1 MDLVALLFVPSF
13 DESQSSVTMLDLL
26 TNALG
31 GGALG
36 VLLRIGNG
44 FFENYKAGQDHK
56 RKLEEA
62 KAMAEIASDKAKWD
76 AFTASQQAAT
86 PSANIS
92 PWAANVITLFRPV
105 ITLLLLVLVTIVFF
119 RVTAS
124 EQAEMIDE
132 IQFCAFNCI
141 GWWFG
146 DRMNRKK

>member
-1 MDLVALLFVPSF
+1 
-13 DESQSSVTMLDLL
+13 MLDLL

-56 RKLEEA
+56 RELE
-62 KAMAEIASDKAKWD
+62 KAQVMAGIASDKAKWD

-86 PSANIS
+86 PPANVS
-92 PWAANVITLFRPV
+92 PWAANLITLFRPF
-105 ITLLLLVLVTIVFF
+105 ITLLLVLIATVIYFHSTTEAQST
-119 RVTAS
+119 TAD
-124 EQAEMIDE
+124 QLNFA
-132 IQFCAFNCI
+132 AFNCI

-146 DRMNRKK
+146 DRMSRKK

>member
-1 MDLVALLFVPSF
+1 
-13 DESQSSVTMLDLL
+13 MLDLI

-62 KAMAEIASDKAKWD
+62 KAMAEIASDKARWD

-86 PSANIS
+86 PPDNIS
-92 PWAANVITLFRPV
+92 PWAANAITLFRPV

-119 RVTAS
+119 RVTS
-124 EQAEMIDE
+124 LEQADMIDE

-146 DRMNRKK
+146 DRMTRKSK

>member
-1 MDLVALLFVPSF
+1 
-13 DESQSSVTMLDLL
+13 MLDLL

-44 FFENYKAGQDHK
+44 FFDNYKSAQEHK

-62 KAMAEIASDKAKWD
+62 RVMAEIASDKAKWD

-86 PSANIS
+86 PPDNIS
-92 PWAANVITLFRPV
+92 PWAANTITLFRPT

-119 RVTAS
+119 RVTVS
-124 EQAEMIDE
+124 EQADMIDE

-146 DRMNRKK
+146 DRMTRKSK

>member
-1 MDLVALLFVPSF
+1 
-13 DESQSSVTMLDLL
+13 MLDLL

-56 RKLEEA
+56 RKLEET

-86 PSANIS
+86 PPANTSA
-92 PWAANVITLFRPV
+92 WAANLITLFRPL

-119 RVTAS
+119 RVTAL

-146 DRMNRKK
+146 DRMSRKK

>member
-1 MDLVALLFVPSF
+1 
-13 DESQSSVTMLDLL
+13 MLDLL

-44 FFENYKAGQDHK
+44 FFDNYKAGQEHK
-56 RKLEEA
+56 RELEKA

-86 PSANIS
+86 PPANIS
-92 PWAANVITLFRPV
+92 DWAANTITLFRPT
-105 ITLLLLVLVTIVFF
+105 ITLLLLILVTIVFF
-119 RVTAS
+119 KTS
-124 EQAEMIDE
+124 EIEQADMIDE

-146 DRMNRKK
+146 DRMTRKSK

>member
-1 MDLVALLFVPSF
+1 
-13 DESQSSVTMLDLL
+13 MLDLL

-44 FFENYKAGQDHK
+44 FFENFKAGQDHK

-86 PSANIS
+86 PPANTSA
-92 PWAANVITLFRPV
+92 WAANLITLFRPL

-119 RVTAS
+119 RVTEL

-132 IQFCAFNCI
+132 IQFCAFNVI
-141 GWWFG
+141 GWWFR
-146 DRMNRKK
+146 DRMSRKE

>member
-1 MDLVALLFVPSF
+1 
-13 DESQSSVTMLDLL
+13 MLDLFS
-26 TNALG
+26 NALG

-62 KAMAEIASDKAKWD
+62 KAMAEIASNKAQWD

-86 PSANIS
+86 VPSNVSQWTANI
-92 PWAANVITLFRPV
+92 ITLFRPA
-105 ITLLLLVLVTIVFF
+105 ITLLLLILVAIVFF

-124 EQAEMIDE
+124 DQADMIDQ

-146 DRMNRKK
+146 DRMARKR

>member
-1 MDLVALLFVPSF
+1 
-13 DESQSSVTMLDLL
+13 MLDLL

-44 FFENYKAGQDHK
+44 FFDNYKSAQEHK

-62 KAMAEIASDKAKWD
+62 RVMADIASDKAKWD

-86 PSANIS
+86 PPDNIS
-92 PWAANVITLFRPV
+92 PWAANTITLFRPT

-119 RVTAS
+119 RVTVS
-124 EQAEMIDE
+124 EQADMIDE

-146 DRMNRKK
+146 DRMTRKSK

>member
-1 MDLVALLFVPSF
+1 
-13 DESQSSVTMLDLL
+13 MLDLI

-86 PSANIS
+86 PPANTSA
-92 PWAANVITLFRPV
+92 WAANLITLFRPL
-105 ITLLLLVLVTIVFF
+105 ITLLLLILVTIVFF

-146 DRMNRKK
+146 DRMTRKK

>member
-1 MDLVALLFVPSF
+1 
-13 DESQSSVTMLDLL
+13 MLDLL

-56 RKLEEA
+56 RELEKA
-62 KAMAEIASDKAKWD
+62 KAMAEIAANKAQWD

-86 PSANIS
+86 PPANIS
-92 PWAANVITLFRPV
+92 DWAANVITLFRPA
-105 ITLLLLVLVTIVFF
+105 ITLLLLVLVTMVFF
-119 RVTAS
+119 RVTAL
-124 EQAEMIDE
+124 EQADMIDE

-146 DRMNRKK
+146 DRMSRKR

>member
-1 MDLVALLFVPSF
+1 
-13 DESQSSVTMLDLL
+13 MLDLL

-62 KAMAEIASDKAKWD
+62 RVMAEIAANKAQWD

-86 PSANIS
+86 PPANIS
-92 PWAANVITLFRPV
+92 TWAANVITLFRPA
-105 ITLLLLVLVTIVFF
+105 ITFLLLVLVTIVFF
-119 RVTAS
+119 RVTET

-146 DRMNRKK
+146 DRMTRKR

>member
-1 MDLVALLFVPSF
+1 
-13 DESQSSVTMLDLL
+13 MLDLL

-44 FFENYKAGQDHK
+44 FFENFKAGQDHK

-86 PSANIS
+86 PPANTSA
-92 PWAANVITLFRPV
+92 WAANFITLFRPL

-119 RVTAS
+119 RVTEL

-146 DRMNRKK
+146 DRMSRKK

>member
-1 MDLVALLFVPSF
+1 
-13 DESQSSVTMLDLL
+13 MLDFL
-26 TNALG
+26 TNAMG

-44 FFENYKAGQDHK
+44 FFDNYKANQDH
-56 RKLEEA
+56 RRELEKA
-62 KAMAEIASDKAKWD
+62 KAMAEIAADKAQWE

-86 PSANIS
+86 PPANVSTWTANI
-92 PWAANVITLFRPV
+92 ITLFRPG
-105 ITLLLLVLVTIVFF
+105 ITLLLLVLVAFVFF
-119 RVTAS
+119 CVTET

-146 DRMNRKK
+146 DRMTRKR

>member
-1 MDLVALLFVPSF
+1 
-13 DESQSSVTMLDLL
+13 MLDLI

-62 KAMAEIASDKAKWD
+62 KVMAEIASDKAKWD

-86 PSANIS
+86 PPANIS
-92 PWAANVITLFRPV
+92 TWAANVITLFRPG
-105 ITLLLLVLVTIVFF
+105 ITLLLLVLVAVVFF
-119 RVTAS
+119 RVTES

-146 DRMNRKK
+146 DRMARKR

>member
-1 MDLVALLFVPSF
+1 
-13 DESQSSVTMLDLL
+13 MLDLL

-56 RKLEEA
+56 RELEKA
-62 KAMAEIASDKAKWD
+62 KAMAEIAANKAQWD

-86 PSANIS
+86 PPANIS
-92 PWAANVITLFRPV
+92 VWTANVITLFRPA
-105 ITLLLLVLVTIVFF
+105 ITFLLLVLVTIVFF
-119 RVTAS
+119 RVTAL
-124 EQAEMIDE
+124 EQADMIDE

-146 DRMNRKK
+146 DRMSRKR

>member
-1 MDLVALLFVPSF
+1 MLELFS
-13 DESQSSVTMLDLL
+13 
-26 TNALG
+26 NALG

-62 KAMAEIASDKAKWD
+62 KAMAEIASNKAQWD

-86 PSANIS
+86 VPSNVS
-92 PWAANVITLFRPV
+92 QWTANVITLFRPA

-124 EQAEMIDE
+124 DQADMIDQ

-146 DRMNRKK
+146 DRMARKR

>member
-1 MDLVALLFVPSF
+1 
-13 DESQSSVTMLDLL
+13 MLDLL

-62 KAMAEIASDKAKWD
+62 RVMAEIAANKAQWD

-86 PSANIS
+86 PPTNIS
-92 PWAANVITLFRPV
+92 TWAANVITLFRPA
-105 ITLLLLVLVTIVFF
+105 ITFLLLVLVTIVFF
-119 RVTAS
+119 RVTET

-146 DRMNRKK
+146 DRMTRKR

>member
-1 MDLVALLFVPSF
+1 
-13 DESQSSVTMLDLL
+13 MLDLL

-44 FFENYKAGQDHK
+44 FFDNYKSAQEHK

-62 KAMAEIASDKAKWD
+62 RVMAEIASDKAKWD

-86 PSANIS
+86 PPDNIS
-92 PWAANVITLFRPV
+92 PWAANTITLFRPV
-105 ITLLLLVLVTIVFF
+105 ITLLLLILVTIVFF

-132 IQFCAFNCI
+132 IQFCAFNCV

-146 DRMNRKK
+146 DRMTRKK